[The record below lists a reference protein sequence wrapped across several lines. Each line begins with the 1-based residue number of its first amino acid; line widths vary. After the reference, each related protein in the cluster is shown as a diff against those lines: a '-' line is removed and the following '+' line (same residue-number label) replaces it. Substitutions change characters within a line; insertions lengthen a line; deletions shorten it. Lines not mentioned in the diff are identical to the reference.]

1 MISTFRCYSSGKL
14 GKFTFSAR
22 GKGKV
27 EVWLDKPDGTL
38 VASGTVDAGNSFKT
52 TSIKTKAQAT
62 GEHAVF
68 VAISG
73 NAELDWWTFGTAT
86 K

>member
-1 MISTFRCYSSGKL
+1 VRGADFGTKAPM
-14 GKFTFSAR
+14 KFTFSAR

-27 EVWLDKPDGTL
+27 EVRLDKPDGTL
-38 VASGTVDAGNSFKT
+38 VASGTVDAGDSFKT
-52 TSIKTKAQAT
+52 TSIKTKAPAT

-68 VAISG
+68 VVLAG
-73 NAELDWWTFGTAT
+73 NMELDWWAFGTPA